1 MIKSCTQKIICNQLK
16 IKTVTKEKNFTSNPY
31 GITQFLGVLSMC
43 RGKFSDK
50 KIKVNKNAEKH
61 ILGCF
66 TISPLS
72 QPLLDCKTKEDEFYR
87 AGGMHNEVDKCMKLQ
102 VPMLLP

>member
-1 MIKSCTQKIICNQLK
+1 MIKSRTQSIICNQLK
-16 IKTVTKEKNFTSNPY
+16 IKTVTKEQNFTSNHY
-31 GITQFLGVLSMC
+31 GTTQFLGVLIMC
-43 RGKFSDK
+43 RGKFSD

-72 QPLLDCKTKEDEFYR
+72 QPLLD
-87 AGGMHNEVDKCMKLQ
+87 
-102 VPMLLP
+102 